1 MHLSKDAV
9 DTVADY
15 LSIFILIFVPI
26 GLICYGLANVPS
38 ESGAS
43 AWT

>member
-26 GLICYGLANVPS
+26 GLICYGWRMFRPS
-38 ESGAS
+38 SGAS